1 MPIKLD
7 KFRKLEEVQIRK
19 TRMADAASEL
29 KYIPFESFKIGQKQN
44 FGAYEVTEE
53 EIIEFATKYDA
64 QFFHLDHEAAKA
76 SLFGGLC
83 ASGWH
88 TCAMT
93 MSMMVD
99 NMDLHGR
106 SLGSPG
112 IDCLRW
118 LRPVYPGD
126 ILSVQMEVLDTV
138 PSKSRPNIGVVT
150 NKVSVSNHKGVV
162 VMEFTSKGIFKK
174 LAAGLKL
181 ES

>member
-1 MPIKLD
+1 MA
-7 KFRKLEEVQIRK
+7 K
-19 TRMADAASEL
+19 TASKL
-29 KYIPFESFKIGQKQN
+29 KYIPFESFEIGQKQS
-44 FGAYEVTEE
+44 FGAYEVTED
-53 EIIEFATKYDA
+53 EIIEFASKYDA
-64 QFFHLDHEAAKA
+64 QFFHLDHDAAQE

-93 MSMMVD
+93 MSMMVE

-112 IDCLRW
+112 IDSLRW

-138 PSKSRPNIGVVT
+138 PSKSRPSIGVVT
-150 NKVSVSNHKGVV
+150 NKVSVSNQKGIV
-162 VMEFTSKGIFKK
+162 VMEFTSKGIFMRAEGGLG
-174 LAAGLKL
+174 LAR
-181 ES
+181 

>member
-1 MPIKLD
+1 MTKTPSKLN
-7 KFRKLEEVQIRK
+7 
-19 TRMADAASEL
+19 
-29 KYIPFESFKIGQKQN
+29 YIPFESFEIGQKQN
-44 FGAYEVTEE
+44 FGAYEVTED

-64 QFFHLDHEAAKA
+64 QFFHLDHEAAKE
-76 SLFGGLC
+76 SLFRGLC

-93 MSMMVD
+93 MSMMVE

-126 ILSVQMEVLDTV
+126 ILSVQMEVQDTV
-138 PSKSRPNIGVVT
+138 LSKIRPNIGVVT
-150 NKVSVSNHKGVV
+150 SKVSVSNQNGVV
-162 VMEFTSKGIFKK
+162 VMEFTSKGIFRRGESGLG
-174 LAAGLKL
+174 LAV
-181 ES
+181 

>member
-1 MPIKLD
+1 MA
-7 KFRKLEEVQIRK
+7 K
-19 TRMADAASEL
+19 TASNL
-29 KYIPFESFKIGQKQN
+29 KYIPFESFEIGQKQS
-44 FGAYEVTEE
+44 FGAYEVTED
-53 EIIEFATKYDA
+53 EIIEFASKYDA
-64 QFFHLDHEAAKA
+64 QFFHLDHDAAQD

-93 MSMMVD
+93 MSMMVE

-112 IDCLRW
+112 IDSLRW

-150 NKVSVSNHKGVV
+150 NKVSVSNHEGVI
-162 VMEFTSKGIFKK
+162 VMEFTSKGIFRRDETGF
-174 LAAGLKL
+174 GLVG
-181 ES
+181 